1 MIFVRVK
8 SGFKKKYKIN
18 LMAKTFTRIFIVATT
33 LLMNCTS
40 LPGTDN
46 LRSYIPG
53 TYARIV
59 NNEFSSAR
67 DTLVISELSK
77 AGNNYRIVHKIT
89 FRRIVEGK
97 SSRPERKLEVWNAV
111 YNEQEKL
118 LHETVRGKLL
128 SFNPEGRTLFVGT
141 SEYKKIAE

>member
-1 MIFVRVK
+1 M
-8 SGFKKKYKIN
+8 S
-18 LMAKTFTRIFIVATT
+18 KTFTKIFIAAIT
-33 LLMNCTS
+33 LLVSCTS
-40 LPGTDN
+40 LPGAGN

-59 NNEFSSAR
+59 NNEFSNGR

-89 FRRIVEGK
+89 FQRMVEGK
-97 SSRPERKLEVWNAV
+97 SSRPERKQEVWNAV